1 MDRRL
6 DPARLDDLFVIG
18 VDEIAWRKRHQY
30 LTLVSD
36 HRSRKIVWGA
46 PGKDTATL
54 DRFFD
59 ELGTERAVGIQA
71 GLHGHEPFLPS
82 QRGQARPCPP
92 GGDLHRPLTRNS
104 A

>member
-1 MDRRL
+1 MDKTASRRLVRSGGATVGRSLDRVTDPRL

-71 GLHGHEPFLPS
+71 GLHGH
-82 QRGQARPCPP
+82 
-92 GGDLHRPLTRNS
+92 
-104 A
+104 